1 MANKNEHTYI
11 MIRHNGVQRGLVG
24 EIIKRFEQKG
34 YRLTAMKMQNST
46 KEKAE
51 EHYKDLKAQPFFAGL
66 IQAMQSGPVVCLVFT
81 GENAVAAGRALIG
94 ETDPLKSAAGT
105 IRGDF
110 AIQIARNLIHGSDS
124 VANAQRD
131 IALWFKPEDLLEWTP
146 CGNAWLYE

>member
-51 EHYKDLKAQPFFAGL
+51 DHYKDLKALPFFPGL
-66 IQAMQSGPVVCLVFT
+66 NLFF
-81 GENAVAAGRALIG
+81 
-94 ETDPLKSAAGT
+94 LKS
-105 IRGDF
+105 F
-110 AIQIARNLIHGSDS
+110 
-124 VANAQRD
+124 V
-131 IALWFKPEDLLEWTP
+131 FK
-146 CGNAWLYE
+146 NVFISFH